1 MDYVYRSMGKFDKLS
16 KGIQS
21 IEKQLIK
28 SIKDINE
35 DIFGTI
41 CYSLDEEVM
50 MESLLK
56 KIKIDVSK
64 LSLDNLPHVMRAYH
78 QVGNLKMKNS
88 LEAIAKDKFLS
99 LTPNQCANIIVQCG

>member
-1 MDYVYRSMGKFDKLS
+1 MGKFDKLS

-28 SIKDINE
+28 SIKEINE

-41 CYSLDEEVM
+41 CYSLNEEVK